1 MSEAQSQTFLVCTSI
16 SQCVETKIGMTTL
29 YYAPG
34 ACSLASHIALEETG
48 TPFETVR
55 LDLAKGDQ
63 RAAEYLAVN
72 ERGRV
77 PALVQGGLQEGLQE
91 GWVLTENTAILRHV
105 ARLHPEAGLWPED
118 SRDQARADEWLAWL
132 STNHHI
138 AYAHVRRP
146 ERYTADEDAFP
157 AIAAK
162 GADTC
167 GDLFTMTDVKLS
179 NGGWALGHRYSVV
192 DPYLLLFWTWGRGP
206 ALGFDMAERFPHWT
220 AHARAMAARPAVR
233 AVFAREGVRLPA

>member
-1 MSEAQSQTFLVCTSI
+1 
-16 SQCVETKIGMTTL
+16 MTTL

-48 TPFETVR
+48 TAFETVR
-55 LDLAKGDQ
+55 LDLVKGEQ

-77 PALVQGGLQEGLQE
+77 PALVEE

-105 ARLHPEAGLWPED
+105 ARAHPRASLWPED
-118 SRDQARADEWLAWL
+118 ARGQAQADEWLAWL
-132 STNHHI
+132 ATNHHI

-146 ERYTADEDAFP
+146 ERYTTDEEAYP
-157 AIAAK
+157 AIGAK

-167 GDLFTMTDVKLS
+167 GDLFTMTDVKLAG
-179 NGGWALGHRYSVV
+179 GGWALGERYSVV

-233 AVFAREGVRLPA
+233 AVFAREGLPLPA